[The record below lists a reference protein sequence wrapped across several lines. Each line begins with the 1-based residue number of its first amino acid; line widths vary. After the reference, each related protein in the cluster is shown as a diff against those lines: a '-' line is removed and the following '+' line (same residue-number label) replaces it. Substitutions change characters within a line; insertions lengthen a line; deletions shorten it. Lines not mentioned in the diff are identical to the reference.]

1 MSLRRVAI
9 SSAQFGL
16 ARGHRLALRAQA
28 FVALTFGRDCES
40 QLVQL
45 FG

>member
-1 MSLRRVAI
+1 MSAAPGGDQL
-9 SSAQFGL
+9 AQLGL
-16 ARGHRLALRAQA
+16 ARGHRLALGAQA
-28 FVALTFGRDCES
+28 FVPLPLGRDRES